1 MGPAAWAALYR
12 TPERHIRATLTV
24 ENVGFTAFVPVEA
37 SSMAKL
43 PDNRR
48 PFDPAKAARDRA
60 KQDTEIAPLTPQQR
74 SVRKPGLR
82 PLPPSRSGG
91 EED

>member
-1 MGPAAWAALYR
+1 
-12 TPERHIRATLTV
+12 
-24 ENVGFTAFVPVEA
+24 
-37 SSMAKL
+37 MAKL

-48 PFDPAKAARDRA
+48 PYDPAKAARDRA
-60 KQDTEIAPLTPQQR
+60 KQETVIAPLTPQQR

-82 PLPPSRSGG
+82 PVAPRRTGG

>member
-1 MGPAAWAALYR
+1 
-12 TPERHIRATLTV
+12 
-24 ENVGFTAFVPVEA
+24 
-37 SSMAKL
+37 MAKL

-60 KQDTEIAPLTPQQR
+60 KAEIVIPPLTPQQR

-82 PLPPSRSGG
+82 PIAPRRSGG
-91 EED
+91 E

>member
-1 MGPAAWAALYR
+1 
-12 TPERHIRATLTV
+12 
-24 ENVGFTAFVPVEA
+24 
-37 SSMAKL
+37 MAKM

-60 KQDTEIAPLTPQQR
+60 KQETTIAPLTPQQR

-82 PLPPSRSGG
+82 PLAPSKPVSD
-91 EED
+91 EE

>member
-1 MGPAAWAALYR
+1 
-12 TPERHIRATLTV
+12 
-24 ENVGFTAFVPVEA
+24 
-37 SSMAKL
+37 MAKL

-48 PFDPAKAARDRA
+48 PYDPAKAARDRA
-60 KQDTEIAPLTPQQR
+60 KQETVIAPLTPQQR

-82 PLPPSRSGG
+82 PLPPVRSGG